1 MKKLLFRKFLK
12 DHISQFLFFGFSLT
26 IIVWVIQAVNFL
38 DFVTEDGHGLKTY
51 FSYTLL
57 NLPKIFH
64 RLLPFLFFLSLFYQL
79 VKYEDRNELLIFWTH
94 GIEYKKFINIII
106 IYSFIFTIFQIIL
119 ASIISPKSQDVA
131 RSFIRNS
138 NIDFFPNLIREKK
151 FVDVMEGL
159 TIFAEKKD
167 NNNSFSNITLSESQ
181 ISRSNNEIKIIS
193 AKKGNLISND
203 GEKYFE
209 LSDGKVIEI
218 KSDKVTDFS
227 FDKIIYSLKKY
238 KSKTTTY
245 QKIQEVPTI
254 DLINCIENFYILKK
268 LDTKI
273 NNLFCHKPSI
283 NDTKQELFKR
293 LFKPLYIP
301 LIAII
306 CCLILFVSKE
316 SVNFKKKRIYIF
328 LSSFM
333 VLTYSELLLKYSGKN
348 IFGFTLFIVIPIL
361 IFLIIYIYS
370 TFKSNK
376 KQYTN
381 NA

>member
-38 DFVTEDGHGLKTY
+38 DFVTEDGHGLTTY

-64 RLLPFLFFLSLFYQL
+64 RLLPFLFFLSLYYQL
-79 VKYEDRNELLIFWTH
+79 IKYEDRNELLIFWSH
-94 GIEYKKFINIII
+94 GIDYKKFINIIV
-106 IYSFIFTIFQIIL
+106 IYSFIFMIFQILL
-119 ASIISPKSQDVA
+119 ASFISPKSQDVA
-131 RSFIRNS
+131 RSFIRDS

-151 FVDVMEGL
+151 FVDVMSGL
-159 TIFAEKKD
+159 TIFAEKKND
-167 NNNSFSNITLSESQ
+167 NKSFSNITLSESKTAK
-181 ISRSNNEIKIIS
+181 SNNEIKIIT
-193 AKKGNLISND
+193 AKKGNLISNE

-209 LSDGKVIEI
+209 LTDGKVIEI
-218 KSDKVTDFS
+218 NSDKVTNFS
-227 FDKIIYSLKKY
+227 FDKIIYNLQKY

-245 QKIQEVPTI
+245 QKFQEVPTL
-254 DLINCIENFYILKK
+254 DLIKCIENFYILKN

-283 NDTKQELFKR
+283 DDTKQELLKR
-293 LFKPLYIP
+293 LFKPFYIP

-316 SVNFKKKRIYIF
+316 SINFKKKRLYIF
-328 LSSFM
+328 LSSFI
-333 VLTYSELLLKYSGKN
+333 VLAYSELLLKYSGKN
-348 IFGFTLFIVIPIL
+348 FIGLILFIIIPVL
-361 IFLIIYIYS
+361 MFLTIYIYS
-370 TFKSNK
+370 TFKSKIKHNV
-376 KQYTN
+376 N
-381 NA
+381 

>member
-12 DHISQFLFFGFSLT
+12 DHIYQFLFFGFSLT

-209 LSDGKVIEI
+209 LTDGKVIEI